1 VPEVP
6 DVPDF
11 QQILAAFA
19 EQNVRVVMIGG
30 VAMRL
35 HGSAH
40 ITDDVDFCYA
50 RDRANL
56 DALARALA
64 PHHPKLRGAPD
75 DLPFIWDTRTL
86 QGLLNI
92 TLKTDIGIVDM
103 LGEAAGVD
111 SFEGLWNR
119 SVLMEAHG
127 LPVRV
132 ASIDDLIAMKR
143 AANRVK
149 DRNHIL
155 ELEALRRLIQSET

>member
-1 VPEVP
+1 MP

-11 QQILAAFA
+11 QQILKALA

-75 DLPFIWDTRTL
+75 DLPFIWDARTL
-86 QGLLNI
+86 QGVLNI
-92 TLKTDIGIVDM
+92 TLKTDIGSVDL

-111 SFEGLWNR
+111 SFEGLWDR

-127 LPVRV
+127 LPIHV
-132 ASIDDLIAMKR
+132 ASLDDLIAMKR
-143 AANRVK
+143 AANRLK
-149 DRNHIL
+149 DQSHLL
-155 ELEALRRLIQSET
+155 ELEALRRLIENEL

>member
-1 VPEVP
+1 VP

-11 QQILAAFA
+11 QQILKAFA

-56 DALARALA
+56 AALARALA

-75 DLPFIWDTRTL
+75 DLPFIWDARTL
-86 QGLLNI
+86 QGVLNI
-92 TLKTDIGIVDM
+92 TLKTDIGSVDL

-111 SFEGLWNR
+111 SFEGLWDR

-127 LPVRV
+127 LPIHV
-132 ASIDDLIAMKR
+132 ASLDDLIAMKR
-143 AANRVK
+143 AANRLK
-149 DRNHIL
+149 DQSHLL
-155 ELEALRRLIQSET
+155 ELEALRRLIENEL